1 MKTFQL
7 IYISGAVIFLANF
20 CKPCSPPTISEF
32 DPEQEKITVAR
43 VIHNAICWAMTKDTV
58 ALFNTFVPDST
69 LFIFSPDSASTL
81 IGFDGIRYLAENI
94 WMTDR
99 FKALECNIRDLRINF
114 SQDGNVAWYFCYLD
128 DISEWDGQKGGWRNV
143 RWTGVLERREGK
155 WLIMQ
160 MHFSFP
166 VERFK

>member
-1 MKTFQL
+1 MKTFQFYFLLAGL
-7 IYISGAVIFLANF
+7 IIVSNS
-20 CKPCSPPTISEF
+20 CKQSSTSTFREF
-32 DPEQEKITVAR
+32 DPKREKQKVEN

-58 ALFNTFVPDST
+58 TLFNTFVPDST
-69 LFIFSPDSASTL
+69 LFIFHPDSASTL
-81 IGFDGIRYLAENI
+81 TDFKTIRYLAENI

-99 FKALECNIRDLRINF
+99 FKALECNIRDLRIHF
-114 SQDGNVAWYFCYLD
+114 SQSGDVAWYSCYLD
-128 DISEWDGQKGGWRNV
+128 DIGEWDGQKSGWRNV
-143 RWTGVLERREGK
+143 RWTGVLEEREGK

>member
-1 MKTFQL
+1 MRTIQFYC
-7 IYISGAVIFLANF
+7 ILAGMMILTNF
-20 CKPCSPPTISEF
+20 CKKPSPSASDLF
-32 DPEQEKITVAR
+32 NPEQEKITVDQ
-43 VIHNAICWAMTKDTV
+43 VVHNAICWAMTKDTV
-58 ALFNTFVPDST
+58 TLFNTFVPDST

-81 IGFDGIRYLAENI
+81 IGFNGIRYLADNV

-99 FKALECNIRDLRINF
+99 FKALECNVRDLRINF
-114 SQDGNVAWYFCYLD
+114 SQGGDVAWYSCYLD
-128 DISEWDGQKGGWRNV
+128 DISEWDGQKGGWLNV